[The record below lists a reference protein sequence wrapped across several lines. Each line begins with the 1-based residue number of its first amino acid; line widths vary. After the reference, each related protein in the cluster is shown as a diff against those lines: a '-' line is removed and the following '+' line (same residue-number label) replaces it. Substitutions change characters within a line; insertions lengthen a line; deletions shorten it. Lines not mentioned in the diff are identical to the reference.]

1 MVYSVRKKQEEY
13 QQVQGSVMD
22 DLLNDENAIL
32 DLDKIMKRINSDGTT
47 LSVDDILW
55 REKYILSPDNKMTET
70 QPVEFSD
77 DVKPVIV
84 TDIRSSCEDTSNPLL
99 EDLTREL
106 NRPFSPVNDIVL
118 IHRDV
123 LDEEGD
129 EQEDD
134 ADLELRRALSQQQA
148 IVQCPSDVLITESI
162 LSPSHESS
170 PFPSPTVANSS
181 PLLCPAVPSTLPLLH
196 TPISSSSS
204 PHLSFPNSS
213 PLQSSGQTS
222 ISSTESRRESFG
234 STRTLRI
241 HRDVSIR
248 SAKENIV
255 RSETVIHEPSISA
268 YN

>member
-1 MVYSVRKKQEEY
+1 MLRLIQ
-13 QQVQGSVMD
+13 
-22 DLLNDENAIL
+22 NAIL

-77 DVKPVIV
+77 DVRPVIV

-181 PLLCPAVPSTLPLLH
+181 PLLSNHQVKHQFL
-196 TPISSSSS
+196 
-204 PHLSFPNSS
+204 
-213 PLQSSGQTS
+213 LQSPEERVSVLHERLEYIGTYRYEVQRRTS
-222 ISSTESRRESFG
+222 CV
-234 STRTLRI
+234 L
-241 HRDVSIR
+241 
-248 SAKENIV
+248 KL
-255 RSETVIHEPSISA
+255 
-268 YN
+268 